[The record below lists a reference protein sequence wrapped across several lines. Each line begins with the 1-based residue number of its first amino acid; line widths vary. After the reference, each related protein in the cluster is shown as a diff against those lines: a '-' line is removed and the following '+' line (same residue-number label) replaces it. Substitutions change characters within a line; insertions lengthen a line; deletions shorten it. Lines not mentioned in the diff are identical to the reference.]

1 MKEPLLSYNYLTDS
15 GNARPKLQE
24 GDYQVQTGGL
34 LQSYSLTDLRA
45 SYRHPVEHL
54 IQFAVAPNHWQ

>member
-24 GDYQVQTGGL
+24 VQTGGL